1 MTVSASDLK
10 LIRTSFDRLRDDLDS
25 HSTEFYEALF
35 RRAPYLRSM
44 FREDLAGQGM
54 KFMTTLGVIVDK
66 LHDESAV
73 AEQYVGLGRKHASLG
88 VEAAHFEPMREA
100 LLDTL
105 RVAMGAEFTGEME
118 QAWRR
123 AFDQVGANMMKR
135 GGIAPG

>member
-54 KFMTTLGVIVDK
+54 KFMTTLGAILTGIED
-66 LHDESAV
+66 DEASA
-73 AEQYVGLGRKHASLG
+73 ARIARICAS
-88 VEAAHFEPMREA
+88 VVPQQPP
-100 LLDTL
+100 T
-105 RVAMGAEFTGEME
+105 
-118 QAWRR
+118 RR
-123 AFDQVGANMMKR
+123 APAFTNARAYSPKYAGVAG
-135 GGIAPG
+135 